1 MRSVIMCVDDDKY
14 MLHALSEQLNEWF
27 GKDYIIEKALSGEE
41 ALLIID
47 EYLEKRIS
55 ISVVISD
62 YIMPVMRGDTF
73 LEKVHE
79 KDPAIKTIMLTGYS
93 ALEGV
98 IYAINKAG
106 LYHFVGKPWDNKDL
120 MLTILEAIKSYEQS
134 QTMTRLYEDF
144 KSFYSQ
150 FDEKIKYLKTG
161 FDTAFSTL
169 IGETEN
175 IIDKSRD
182 NSTTTH
188 SLAVKYYAS
197 ELAKALTLD
206 KDAQSDAGMVA
217 LLHEIGKYGLAVSE
231 LDALSKA
238 RRDIDYS
245 SPVLTK
251 LLDRTVTLAKGFG
264 GNYAEVLSQQYK
276 MYDPGLPQ
284 LTRILAVA
292 NMFDNLV
299 LISDSVTA
307 AQGSLLKYAYN
318 KYLDLEMVKAFI
330 KNVPVYSGE

>member
-41 ALLIID
+41 GLLIID
-47 EYLEKRIS
+47 EYLGKKIS

-98 IYAINKAG
+98 IYAINRAG

-150 FDEKIKYLKTG
+150 FDDKIRNLKIG
-161 FDTAFSTL
+161 FDTALSTI
-169 IGETEN
+169 IGATEN
-175 IIDKSRD
+175 YFDNAPESNSHSR
-182 NSTTTH
+182 
-188 SLAVKYYAS
+188 AVRYYAS

-206 KDAQSDAGMVA
+206 TDAQFEAGCIG
-217 LLHEIGKYGLAVSE
+217 LIHEIGKYSLTQDELAT
-231 LDALSKA
+231 LAKA
-238 RRDIDYS
+238 RRETD
-245 SPVLTK
+245 LTNPILAK
-251 LLDRTVTLAKGFG
+251 LVDRTCALAEGFG
-264 GNYAEVLSQQYK
+264 GNYAEILRDQYK
-276 MYDPGLPQ
+276 MYDPNLPQ
-284 LTRILAVA
+284 QTRILAIA

-299 LISDSVTA
+299 RTTDTVTS
-307 AQGSLLKYAYN
+307 AQGMLLKYAYN
-318 KYLDLEMVKAFI
+318 KYIDLEMVKIFI
-330 KNVPVYSGE
+330 RNVPAYNANA